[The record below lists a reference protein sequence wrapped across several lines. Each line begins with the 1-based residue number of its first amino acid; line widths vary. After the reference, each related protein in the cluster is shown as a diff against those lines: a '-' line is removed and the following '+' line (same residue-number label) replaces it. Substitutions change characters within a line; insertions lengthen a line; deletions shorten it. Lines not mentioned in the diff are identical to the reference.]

1 MQVRKTEYDVKL
13 HQKLFDGEAA
23 RCLQRMEILE
33 FLIPHGNTAN
43 LLEFNWSSW
52 KFSTDAMTT
61 RWLYCVECPQ
71 YSTRRRSVSNI
82 HRSGMLRKN
91 R

>member
-13 HQKLFDGEAA
+13 HQKLFDGEATTYGNTGN
-23 RCLQRMEILE
+23 LE